1 VTIQGFTNWAIGDDY
16 NVTHKNGLFTNHQ
29 VQYFMG
35 IGKLCVTAM
44 THLLKGT
51 SIVFFLPIRSS
62 ADPGEILWDILVLLD
77 EKAHETGWVNVK
89 GRGRGHGANCLV
101 K

>member
-1 VTIQGFTNWAIGDDY
+1 MTIQGFTNWAIGDDY
-16 NVTHKNGLFTNHQ
+16 NVTHKNGLFTNHP
-29 VQYFMG
+29 VQYFME

-44 THLLKGT
+44 THF
-51 SIVFFLPIRSS
+51 VERDFHRFCFCRSS

-89 GRGRGHGANCLV
+89 GRDRGHGANC
-101 K
+101 